1 MNKKFISN
9 LVLLLVLNLL
19 IKPFWVFGID
29 RTIQNLIGS
38 TEYGL
43 YFSLFSFSLI
53 INIILDF
60 GVTNFNSRSIS
71 QNPAK
76 ISIFFFNIVA
86 LKLILALIYVAVAFI
101 LASAFGYEK
110 LQMHI
115 LFLLVINQ
123 FLSSV
128 ILYLRSN
135 ISGLQFY
142 TTDSL
147 LSVLDRSIMIIMCSL
162 AIWGNIMGRVITII
176 DFIHI
181 QTISY
186 LTTILIT
193 LLILLKKAPKLEFK
207 INIKTTF
214 QILKDCIPYAVLFFL
229 MSVYNRID
237 SVMLERML
245 PDGKLQAGIYA
256 QSFRILDAFSMFAI
270 LFPSL
275 LLPMFSRLLGNK
287 ETVVPLMRLSSRII
301 FVCATSV
308 AIACSVFSGPLISL
322 LYKENVQ
329 YSSGVFSVLII
340 SFIPISISYIFGT
353 LLTANGSL
361 KLLNYIA
368 LSGLI
373 INCILNYLL
382 IPVFQAVGSAWV
394 CLITQSIVALIQLA
408 FCYRSSI
415 FSFPKPEYVKYF
427 AFILL
432 VLLSIGIV
440 YIIRVQWFF
449 KLTGLSIL
457 ILFAGFFSQILS
469 IKQCISF
476 VKLQEWDF

>member
-9 LVLLLVLNLL
+9 LILLLVLNLL

-38 TEYGL
+38 TEFGL

-60 GVTNFNSRSIS
+60 GVTNFNNRSIS
-71 QNPAK
+71 QNPSK
-76 ISIFFFNIVA
+76 ISIFFFNILT
-86 LKLILALIYVAVAFI
+86 LKLILALVYIAVVFI
-101 LASAFGYEK
+101 LAAAFGYEK
-110 LQMHI
+110 LQVKI

-142 TTDSL
+142 TTDCF
-147 LSVLDRSIMIIMCSL
+147 LSVLDRSIMIILCSL
-162 AIWGNIMGRVITII
+162 ALWGNILGRTITII
-176 DFIHI
+176 DYIHI
-181 QTISY
+181 QTMSY
-186 LTTILIT
+186 LTTIII
-193 LLILLKKAPKLEFK
+193 ILTILFKKAPKLEFK
-207 INIKTTF
+207 ININTAF
-214 QILKDCIPYAVLFFL
+214 QLLKDCIPYAVLFFL

-275 LLPMFSRLLGNK
+275 LLPMFARLLVSK
-287 ETVVPLMRLSSRII
+287 ESVVPLMRLSSRII
-301 FVCATSV
+301 FVCAVSV
-308 AIACSVFSGPLISL
+308 AIACSVYSGPLIAL
-322 LYKENVQ
+322 LYRENVQ
-329 YSSGVFSVLII
+329 FSSGVFSILII

-353 LLTANGSL
+353 LLTANGNL
-361 KLLNYIA
+361 KLLNYISLGA
-368 LSGLI
+368 LI

-382 IPVFQAVGSAWV
+382 IPGFQAIGSAWT
-394 CLITQSIVALIQLA
+394 CLITQSLVAIVQLV
-408 FCYRSSI
+408 FCYRSTI
-415 FSFPKPEYVKYF
+415 FSFPKPEFLKYF
-427 AFILL
+427 IFILL
-432 VLLSIGIV
+432 LILSIV
-440 YIIRVQWFF
+440 LVHIINVPWFF
-449 KLTGLSIL
+449 KLTGLSGL
-457 ILFAGFFSQILS
+457 ILFAGFLSQILS
-469 IKQCISF
+469 LKQCIMF
-476 VKLQEWDF
+476 VKQHGWDF